1 MSRSNWTA
9 RSVLLA
15 GTLLCSCTAAGRDY
29 QRPAFAVPA
38 SYYQTRS
45 FATVQGAAETWW
57 QGLNDAALDRLVAAG
72 LAQNL
77 DIKSARQ
84 RLKAAEA
91 VRRASGRPEQV
102 RGDLEGSSVFS
113 RRDSQDGSTS
123 LDSAEI
129 GATYVF
135 DLFGGFQRRSERAV
149 ADRDAQFYQ
158 MATTRLAIIDAI
170 TRTYIEA
177 RFFQRGAAVTRK
189 TIGLRQ
195 QILAT
200 VEELEAARAV
210 LALDLERTKLQVA
223 SAKADLPGFI
233 SGYEASVFALATLLD
248 RDASEVFA
256 MMQNSSGQPHPSTQ
270 PELGV
275 PASLLRNRPD
285 VLLAEAQLRSAT
297 ASIGVTEAEL
307 YPSLEVTGSIEAFR
321 GLPDLYQIGPS
332 LRLPLFNRPVLRA
345 FHERAIAE
353 AKATEYDYRAA
364 VRGAVEEVQ
373 AQQSALKAARER
385 TAAQA
390 RAVGLGGKVADL
402 ARETF
407 RANEITLFDLLNT
420 EEALRDNELGL
431 IAARR
436 DLALAWSR
444 LQIALGKGW
453 APDHPPASAVAALEA
468 AESDPESE

>member
-15 GTLLCSCTAAGRDY
+15 GTLLCGCTVVGLDY
-29 QRPAFAVPA
+29 QRPDFAVPA
-38 SYYQTRS
+38 SYYYSRTY
-45 FATVQGAAETWW
+45 ATAKGASETWW
-57 QGLNDAALDRLVAAG
+57 QGLNDATLNRLVAAG

-77 DIKSARQ
+77 DIKSARE

-91 VRRASGRPEQV
+91 VRRASGRAEQV
-102 RGDLEGSSVFS
+102 SGDLEGSSIFS
-113 RRDSQDGSTS
+113 RRESQDGSTNV
-123 LDSAEI
+123 DSAEI

-135 DLFGGFQRRSERAV
+135 DLFGGFQRRSERAI

-189 TIGLRQ
+189 TIQLRQ

-200 VEELEAARAV
+200 VEELKEARAV
-210 LALDLERTKLQVA
+210 LALDVERTKLQVA
-223 SAKADLPGFI
+223 SAKADLPAFI
-233 SGYEASVFALATLLD
+233 SNYEASVFALATLLD
-248 RDASEVFA
+248 RDAAEVAA
-256 MMQNSSGQPHPSTQ
+256 MMKGSYGQPYPATQ

-275 PASLLRNRPD
+275 PATLLRNRPD
-285 VLLAEAQLRSAT
+285 VLLAEAVLRSAT
-297 ASIGVTEAEL
+297 ADIGVTEAQL
-307 YPSLEVTGSIEAFR
+307 YPSLEVSGSIEALR
-321 GLPDLYQIGPS
+321 GIPDLYQIGPS
-332 LRLPLFNRPVLRA
+332 LTLPLFNRPVLRA
-345 FHERAIAE
+345 FHESAIAE
-353 AKATEYDYRAA
+353 AKATEYDYRSA

-373 AQQSALKAARER
+373 SQQSALKSARER
-385 TAAQA
+385 TAAQV
-390 RAVGLGGKVADL
+390 RAVNLGTKVADL

-420 EEALRDNELGL
+420 EEALRDNELNL

-453 APDHPPASAVAALEA
+453 APGQTPASAAAAARQSPA
-468 AESDPESE
+468 AE

>member
-15 GTLLCSCTAAGRDY
+15 GTLLCSCTVAGRDY
-29 QRPAFAVPA
+29 QRPGFAVPA
-38 SYYQTRS
+38 SYYQSRTY
-45 FATVQGAAETWW
+45 ATAQGAAEAWW
-57 QGLNDAALDRLVAAG
+57 QALDDATLNRLVAAG

-77 DIKSARQ
+77 NIKSARQ

-91 VRRASGRPEQV
+91 VRRASGRPQQV
-102 RGDLEGSSVFS
+102 SGDLEGSSIFS
-113 RRDSQDGSTS
+113 RRESQDGSTS

-189 TIGLRQ
+189 TIQLRQ

-200 VEELEAARAV
+200 VEELKAARAV

-223 SAKADLPGFI
+223 SAKADLPAFI
-233 SGYEASVFALATLLD
+233 SNYETSVFALATLLD
-248 RDASEVFA
+248 RDAAEVFA
-256 MMQNSSGQPHPSTQ
+256 MMQSGSGQPSPATQ

-275 PASLLRNRPD
+275 PAALLRNRPD

-297 ASIGVTEAEL
+297 ADIGINEAQL

-321 GLPDLYQIGPS
+321 GLPDLYQIGPA
-332 LRLPLFNRPVLRA
+332 LTLPLFNRPVLRA
-345 FHERAIAE
+345 FHQSAIAE
-353 AKATEYDYRAA
+353 AKATEYDYRSA

-373 AQQSALKAARER
+373 AQQSALKSARER

-390 RAVGLGGKVADL
+390 RAVNLGTKVAGL

-420 EEALRDNELGL
+420 EEALRDNELNL

-453 APDHPPASAVAALEA
+453 APDQNPAAAARQSPA
-468 AESDPESE
+468 AE

>member
-15 GTLLCSCTAAGRDY
+15 GTFLCSCTVVGLDY
-29 QRPAFAVPA
+29 QRPNFAVPA
-38 SYYQTRS
+38 SYYYSRTY
-45 FATVQGAAETWW
+45 ATAKGASETWW
-57 QGLNDAALDRLVAAG
+57 QGLNDATLNRLVAAG

-77 DIKSARQ
+77 DIKSARE

-91 VRRASGRPEQV
+91 VRRASGRAEQV
-102 RGDLEGSSVFS
+102 SGDLEGSSIFS
-113 RRDSQDGSTS
+113 RRESQDGSTNV
-123 LDSAEI
+123 DSAEI

-189 TIGLRQ
+189 TIQLRQ

-200 VEELEAARAV
+200 VEELKEARAV
-210 LALDLERTKLQVA
+210 LALDVERTKLQVA
-223 SAKADLPGFI
+223 SAKADLPAFI
-233 SGYEASVFALATLLD
+233 SNYEASIFALATLLD
-248 RDASEVFA
+248 RDAAEVAA
-256 MMQNSSGQPHPSTQ
+256 MMKGSYGQPYPATQ

-275 PASLLRNRPD
+275 PATLLRNRPD
-285 VLLAEAQLRSAT
+285 VLLAEAVLRSAT
-297 ASIGVTEAEL
+297 ADIGVTEAQL
-307 YPSLEVTGSIEAFR
+307 YPSLEVSGSIQALR
-321 GLPDLYQIGPS
+321 GIPDLYQIGPT
-332 LRLPLFNRPVLRA
+332 LTLPLFNRPVLRA
-345 FHERAIAE
+345 FHESAIAE
-353 AKATEYDYRAA
+353 AKATEYDYRSA

-373 AQQSALKAARER
+373 SQQSALKSARER

-390 RAVGLGGKVADL
+390 RAVNLGTKVADL

-420 EEALRDNELGL
+420 EEALRDNELNL

-453 APDHPPASAVAALEA
+453 APGQTPASAAAA
-468 AESDPESE
+468 ARQSPAAD